1 MASAF
6 LQLNPDDRIGAEQA
20 LKHSYFSPLPKK
32 LYELPDGEWEEGF
45 LCSRGGGERILLFD
59 INFLLLLL
67 RLFLPHRVIDLHGGR
82 SAFVSGTESTIQMKI
97 KARDILGRDTLV
109 LLRGMSK
116 ERQERVCG
124 WQGTTRGNERA

>member
-45 LCSRGGGERILLFD
+45 LCSRGGGERIIVFD

-116 ERQERVCG
+116 ERQ
-124 WQGTTRGNERA
+124 